1 LTLPGLIASAYATLA
16 TLAAPALR
24 VMLRRRV
31 RRGKEIAARLPE
43 RWGEDATP
51 RPPGRLL
58 WLHGASVGEAMS
70 LLPVL
75 AALAELAPDLTVLV
89 TTGTVSSGALLARR
103 LPELGLQAQV
113 LHRFV
118 PLDVPAWV
126 ARFLAHWRPDAAGF
140 VESEI
145 WPNIIAASVRAGLP
159 LALLNARLSPRSAA
173 GWRRAGA
180 FGRRQ
185 FAAFASI
192 QAQSEVD
199 AARFSAL
206 GGVRVSVA
214 GNLKFAA
221 APLPVAAPEL
231 ERLRKRLAGR
241 PVWLAASTHPGEEE
255 PILAAHGTLAAR
267 HPRLLTIIA
276 PRHPERGVEVAGL
289 AAAVASTRRALGED
303 PPDAAGVWVAD
314 TLGELGLLYRL
325 AQTVFVGGSL
335 VPHGGQNP
343 LEPARL
349 GCAVAIGPHTHNFAA
364 VVEELAAAGALTQ
377 VADAAALVAWVD
389 AMLAD
394 AARRAEMGEAGI
406 AASRRHGDLP
416 RQVAVTLLDL
426 LTHPRG
432 CPGGCPA

>member
-1 LTLPGLIASAYATLA
+1 MPRLIVPNLIAPTYAMLA

-24 VMLRRRV
+24 LMLRRRV

-75 AALAELAPDLTVLV
+75 AELAESAPDLTMLV

-103 LPELGLQAQV
+103 LPELGLQARV

-118 PLDVPAWV
+118 PLDVPRWV
-126 ARFLAHWRPDAAGF
+126 ARFLAHWRPDAVAF

-145 WPNIIAASVRAGLP
+145 WPNIIAACVRAKLP
-159 LALLNARLSPRSAA
+159 LMLLNARLSPRSAA

-206 GGVRVSVA
+206 GGRQVGVA

-221 APLPVAAPEL
+221 APLPVSLPEL
-231 ERLRKRLAGR
+231 ERLRERLAGR

-255 PILAAHGTLAAR
+255 PILAAHMALAAQ

-276 PRHPERGVEVAGL
+276 PRHPERGADVAAL
-289 AAAVASTRRALGED
+289 AGAVASTRRALGED
-303 PPDAAGVWVAD
+303 PPDTAGVWVAD

-364 VVEELAAAGALTQ
+364 VVEELAAAGALTPL
-377 VADAAALVAWVD
+377 ADAAALVAWVD
-389 AMLAD
+389 ALLAD
-394 AARRAEMGEAGI
+394 TARRAAMGDAGI

-416 RQVAVTLLDL
+416 REVATTLLDL
-426 LTHPRG
+426 LASRH
-432 CPGGCPA
+432 GCPA